1 MASKLDALFAYLDE
15 LGCRPPLEELA
26 ALLKRLDLGRA
37 DVAGWVHFADST
49 YQRNLVRAGD
59 CYHVWVMCWRNGQR
73 SPIHDHNGSACAVVV
88 LDGTATVT
96 DFARAPNGHVK
107 AIGSKDCTP
116 GHVVVSADDDMHQV
130 SNLQAG
136 NADLIT
142 LHVYTPPLIRMGTFS
157 ITDAVRG
164 EDIWAEERRFITSAP
179 ENSETPLESVH
190 GWVTPNRLFFVRD
203 HFREPTVELRNW
215 KLHVGGCVGSSVE
228 LSWEDLQAMPQRS
241 VFATV
246 ECAGNGRS
254 FLAERHPGVQ
264 WGAGAIGHAEWTG
277 VPVRD
282 VLERA
287 GIQPDS
293 VEVLFQGAD
302 RGSEADHPETMAF
315 ARSLPMSKALDR
327 DTLLVLRMNGELLTP
342 NHGAPVRL
350 FVPGWY
356 GVASVKWLERIEVL
370 NVPFHGYYQSV
381 KYTVQR
387 RSASGGL
394 ETVVVGPME
403 VKAEIVRPAE
413 GAALRV
419 GTNRVFGVAWAGED
433 AVAAVEVSTDGG
445 QSWLRADLL
454 SAPAKYCW
462 TLWEY
467 LWEVAAE
474 GDYSLLVRAISSVG
488 RVQPV
493 EHDPLNGGYL
503 IHHSRS
509 RNVRVE
515 AGWRRAA
522 ARHADE
528 ATLMYDMNAYAE
540 ENMRVP
546 LDVELELIGGA
557 GI

>member
-15 LGCRPPLEELA
+15 LGRRPPLNELE
-26 ALLKRLDLGRA
+26 ALLRRLSFERA
-37 DVAGWVHFADST
+37 DVAGWVHFSDSA
-49 YQRNLVRAGD
+49 YQRNLVRAGEW
-59 CYHVWVMCWRNGQR
+59 YHLWVMCWRNGQR
-73 SPIHDHNGSACAVVV
+73 SPIHDHHGSACAVVV
-88 LDGTATVT
+88 LEGTATVT
-96 DFARAPNGHVK
+96 NFEKAPNGHVK
-107 AIGSKDCTP
+107 AVGSIDYTP
-116 GHVVVSADDDMHQV
+116 GQVVVTSDGDMHQV

-142 LHVYTPPLIRMGTFS
+142 LHIYSPPLIRMGTYS
-157 ITDAVRG
+157 IADAKRG
-164 EDIWAEERRFITSAP
+164 EDVWVEERRFITSLP
-179 ENSETPLESVH
+179 ENSEMPLESVH

-203 HFREPTVELRNW
+203 HFREPAVDRRTW
-215 KLHVGGCVGSSVE
+215 KLQVTGCVDSPFE
-228 LSWEDLQAMPQRS
+228 LNWDELLAMPQRS

-254 FLAERHPGVQ
+254 FLSERQPGVQ

-282 VLERA
+282 VLERGRIRPGA
-287 GIQPDS
+287 

-327 DTLLVLRMNGELLTP
+327 DTLLVTRMNGEFLTP
-342 NHGAPVRL
+342 SHGAPVRL

-356 GVASVKWLERIEVL
+356 GVASVKWLERIEAL
-370 NVPFHGYYQSV
+370 DQTFRGYYQSV

-403 VKAEIVRPAE
+403 VKAEVVRPAE
-413 GAALRV
+413 GASLNV
-419 GTNRVFGVAWAGED
+419 GTNRVFGVAWAGEE
-433 AVAAVEVSTDGG
+433 AVSAVEVSTDGG
-445 QSWLRADLL
+445 RTWLRANLL
-454 SAPAKYCW
+454 TTPARYCW

-467 LWEVAAE
+467 LWEVADE
-474 GDYSLLVRAISSVG
+474 GEYTLLVRAISAGG
-488 RVQPV
+488 RVQPI
-493 EHDPLNGGYL
+493 EHDPRNGGYL
-503 IHHSRS
+503 IHHSRP
-509 RNVRVE
+509 RNVRIA

-522 ARHADE
+522 ATHADE
-528 ATLMYDMNAYAE
+528 ATLLYDMNAYAE
-540 ENMRVP
+540 ENMRRP
-546 LDVELELIGGA
+546 LDVELEMIGGA